1 MAIFHLTSKVISR
14 GKGQSAIASAAYRSG
29 EELYSERYD
38 KSNFYEREVKPNSFI
53 LKPDHAPEWTLDREK
68 LWNGVEEKE
77 KSNRAQLAREIE
89 IALPIEL
96 SNREQNNLARE
107 YIQENFVDEGMV
119 ADASIH
125 RDDAKNPHCHIMLT
139 MRPFEE
145 NGEWGNK
152 QKKEY
157 IFDEDGNKL
166 RTEKGNIKSR
176 TIKLTDWDSK
186 DKLNNWR
193 KNWADLTNK
202 HLKNYGFSERISE
215 KSYAKQG
222 VNKEPTIHEGY
233 VARQMKQKGKL
244 ADRVLINNKI
254 KKKNYEKQTARK
266 KYSAEESSKNISQS
280 LSPKEK
286 GELKHV
292 AKNLKVYVNY
302 DNLIDKQRM
311 VNNWRKSVK
320 TNQLINPEENYDA
333 SLEDIEMTKENLE
346 TGKEILG
353 KQFTRIYE
361 KYYPELH
368 KNQNYTTYYKMKIA
382 ERTLEKGQ
390 VLKLDE
396 IKETLME
403 AQDNELNYMLKT
415 IYKNPYIKPVK
426 NLQRDLFQAKKAM
439 ENFYEENGITRDEVK
454 NLPKEKQR
462 TFTKLYKKQDKQLQT
477 LQVMDKYYNNTLKS
491 VYPSLDVEEFSIQ
504 KKEQLSKAIDYYGND
519 LSLDTI
525 ERIANEEQVNKF
537 NTYEQNIGLS
547 YLYKLENNQF
557 TEEEL
562 SEIQE
567 NYQLKEIYDVVSD
580 ESMREYFIKEVSNNG
595 DIFSNNDLINSERY
609 NPQKEF
615 KLGFLLQN
623 VNLYE
628 DLVRAQMN
636 NLRNENEDKNQKRK
650 QKKSKDKKKKKNR
663 GMS

>member
-29 EELYSERYD
+29 EELYSKRYD

-96 SNREQNNLARE
+96 SHREQNNLARE

-125 RDDAKNPHCHIMLT
+125 RDDTGNPHCHIMLT

-152 QKKEY
+152 QMKEY
-157 IFDEDGNKL
+157 IYDADGNKK

-193 KNWADLTNK
+193 KNWANLTNR
-202 HLKNYGFSERISE
+202 HLKNNGFSERISE
-215 KSYAKQG
+215 KSYAEQG
-222 VNKEPTIHEGY
+222 LNKEPTIHEGY
-233 VARQMKQKGKL
+233 VARQMKRKGKL

-254 KKKNYEKQTARK
+254 KKGNYKKQTARK
-266 KYSAEESSKNISQS
+266 KYSAEESSKSILQS

-286 GELKHV
+286 GQLKHV

-311 VNNWRKSVK
+311 INNWEKSVK

-346 TGKEILG
+346 TGKEILE

-403 AQDNELNYMLKT
+403 AQDNEMNYMLKT

-439 ENFYEENGITRDEVK
+439 ENFYEENGVTRDEIK
-454 NLPKEKQR
+454 NLSKEKQR
-462 TFTKLYKKQDKQLQT
+462 TFTKLYKRQDKQLQT

-491 VYPSLDVEEFSIQ
+491 AYSSLDVEEFSIQ

-519 LSLDTI
+519 LSLNAID
-525 ERIANEEQVNKF
+525 RIANEEQVNKF
-537 NTYEQNIGLS
+537 NTYEQKIGLS
-547 YLYKLENNQF
+547 YLHKLENDQF

-580 ESMREYFIKEVSNNG
+580 ESMREYFVNEVRNNG
-595 DIFSNNDLINSERY
+595 DVFPDNDLMDSEGY
-609 NPQKEF
+609 NHQKEF
-615 KLGFLLQN
+615 NLGFLLQN